1 MRERERERERSGNRE
16 SRTASQQIEGLQI
29 RRYKPIRLS
38 AADPLTLI
46 TLIVH
51 TRWFLRRKYVLN
63 GRLAEVVVEFESSD
77 HRVLN
82 IPLSAD

>member
-1 MRERERERERSGNRE
+1 MLMFEREKQPWGDSGIGNRGQSQRIE
-16 SRTASQQIEGLQI
+16 ASQV
-29 RRYKPIRLS
+29 RRYKPILPS
-38 AADPLTLI
+38 AADPL

-51 TRWFLRRKYVLN
+51 TRWFLRRKYVLD

-77 HRVLN
+77 REVLN